1 MSSPSRVHLE
11 ATNTTDP
18 TAPPSPPPSP
28 LLPQSLE
35 SETVDTVAVV
45 ATTCLAQAV
54 DKMMIL
60 DMNTRLGQEEPST
73 SSSISI
79 KSKTPV
85 SLIVHENNGK
95 INTSLTATDSDS
107 GCERDEHDTLTNSND
122 NSKAKRPTNSVCLRV
137 HGFISDHWYLSYL
150 VPLAIVC
157 ALIIVAYLM
166 RDYARQLLFWVET
179 QNSWVVFGIFMCL
192 FVLVSFPVVVGYFVL
207 MISSGYLFG
216 FVKGLLTV
224 ILGANI
230 GIAIAHVTL
239 RSLRHRLPVHKII
252 KNETGR
258 AILRVISGPRAFR
271 VVLFTRLTPIP
282 FGLQNAIFG
291 ISTVNSRVYHT
302 ATFLGLLPAQTINV
316 YLGSTLRSMHEVLNN
331 HGTAVTGYI
340 SFGIE
345 VIFGVGL
352 MIWVVQKARKEL
364 ASTLLSEYSGSESK
378 LNDIQV

>member
-1 MSSPSRVHLE
+1 MSSPSSSPPAVSPAPVE
-11 ATNTTDP
+11 EP
-18 TAPPSPPPSP
+18 TATEI
-28 LLPQSLE
+28 QSAE
-35 SETVDTVAVV
+35 SVATVAS
-45 ATTCLAQAV
+45 TSLAQAV

-60 DMNTRLGQEEPST
+60 DMNARLGSDEPS
-73 SSSISI
+73 SSSSSSANF
-79 KSKTPV
+79 KSKAPV

-95 INTSLTATDSDS
+95 INTSLTTDSDS
-107 GCERDEHDTLTNSND
+107 GCERDEHDTLTNS
-122 NSKAKRPTNSVCLRV
+122 SKTKRPSNSVCIRV

-157 ALIIVAYLM
+157 ALVIVAYLM
-166 RDYARQLLFWVET
+166 RDYARELLFWVET
-179 QNSWVVFGIFMCL
+179 QNAWVVFGIFMCL
-192 FVLVSFPVVVGYFVL
+192 FVLVSFPIVVGYFVL

-216 FVKGLLTV
+216 FVRGLLTV
-224 ILGANI
+224 ILGANL
-230 GIAIAHVTL
+230 GITIAHLTL
-239 RSLRHRLPVHKII
+239 RSLRHRLPVHKLI

>member
-1 MSSPSRVHLE
+1 MSSTSEKAQVE
-11 ATNTTDP
+11 VTTTTTTNPTTP
-18 TAPPSPPPSP
+18 
-28 LLPQSLE
+28 PQSA
-35 SETVDTVAVV
+35 ETSAAAAVA
-45 ATTCLAQAV
+45 ASTSLAQAV

-60 DMNTRLGQEEPST
+60 DMNARLQEEPS
-73 SSSISI
+73 SSV
-79 KSKTPV
+79 KSKAPV
-85 SLIVHENNGK
+85 TLIVHENNGK
-95 INTSLTATDSDS
+95 INTSLTTDSDS
-107 GCERDEHDTLTNSND
+107 GCERDEHDTLTNSK
-122 NSKAKRPTNSVCLRV
+122 SRRPTNSVCLRV

-157 ALIIVAYLM
+157 ALVIVAYLM
-166 RDYARQLLFWVET
+166 RDYARELLYWVET
-179 QNSWVVFGIFMCL
+179 QNPWVVFGIFMCL
-192 FVLVSFPVVVGYFVL
+192 FVLVSFPIVVGYFVL

-216 FVKGLLTV
+216 FIKGLLTV

-230 GIAIAHVTL
+230 GITIAHLTL
-239 RSLRHRLPVHKII
+239 RSLRHRLPVHKLI

-364 ASTLLSEYSGSESK
+364 ATTLLSEYSGSESK

>member
-1 MSSPSRVHLE
+1 MSSPSSSSAAQVEVSTSKAAIETAETAVTAASTSLAE
-11 ATNTTDP
+11 A
-18 TAPPSPPPSP
+18 AH
-28 LLPQSLE
+28 
-35 SETVDTVAVV
+35 
-45 ATTCLAQAV
+45 
-54 DKMMIL
+54 KMMIL
-60 DMNTRLGQEEPST
+60 DMQARLQEEQ
-73 SSSISI
+73 SSSNSV
-79 KSKTPV
+79 KSKAPV

-95 INTSLTATDSDS
+95 INTILTTDSDS
-107 GCERDEHDTLTNSND
+107 GCERDEHDTLTNSKNR
-122 NSKAKRPTNSVCLRV
+122 RPANSVCLRV

-157 ALIIVAYLM
+157 ALVIVAYLM
-166 RDYARQLLFWVET
+166 RDYARELLYWVET

-192 FVLVSFPVVVGYFVL
+192 FVLVSFPIVVGYFVL

-216 FVKGLLTV
+216 FIKGLLTV

-230 GIAIAHVTL
+230 GIAIAHTTL
-239 RSLRHRLPVHKII
+239 RSLRHRLPVHKLI

-291 ISTVNSRVYHT
+291 ISTVHPRVYHT